1 VVSAARAVGFGGTR
15 DTTARPDLLRPT
27 EGSTFHVR
35 RPRRGAGPD
44 PVVVEITLERITNV
58 AMGTSIDDIV
68 EFDEPAD
75 SDGSESRSQEGS
87 LI

>member
-1 VVSAARAVGFGGTR
+1 
-15 DTTARPDLLRPT
+15 
-27 EGSTFHVR
+27 
-35 RPRRGAGPD
+35 
-44 PVVVEITLERITNV
+44 
-58 AMGTSIDDIV
+58 MGTSIDDIV

>member
-1 VVSAARAVGFGGTR
+1 MYAALARAGDMM
-15 DTTARPDLLRPT
+15 DTYR
-27 EGSTFHVR
+27 V
-35 RPRRGAGPD
+35 
-44 PVVVEITLERITNV
+44 PVLVEIILERITNV

-87 LI
+87 LV